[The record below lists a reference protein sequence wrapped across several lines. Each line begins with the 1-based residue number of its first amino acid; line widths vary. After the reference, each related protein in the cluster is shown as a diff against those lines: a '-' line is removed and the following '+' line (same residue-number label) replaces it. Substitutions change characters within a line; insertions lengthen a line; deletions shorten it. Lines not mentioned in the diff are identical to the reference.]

1 MEVKGTDNLLEGEV
15 GATWKRGGRS
25 ATWKR
30 GRRHAWKG
38 EGWGQATWNGQVGR
52 YGKGAGDMEVKG
64 EYNMER
70 DVGRHGNRAGEGDM
84 EVKGARSMKRG
95 G

>member
-1 MEVKGTDNLLEGEV
+1 METGRLV
-15 GATWKRGGRS
+15 GDMETGQAT
-25 ATWKR
+25 
-30 GRRHAWKG
+30 WKG